1 MPPMELSELSE
12 TLEGIRYLTPE
23 ALVWINKRL
32 ILAQTPGEP
41 IAILKPNELNSSQQR
56 PAIHRYYT
64 GNQDMFCL
72 ASLLMQSLIQNHPF
86 ANANKR
92 TAAAA
97 GYMFLLL
104 NGYELTAPGD
114 EFVEIMVGVANHE
127 YSEEELEDWLAY
139 WSRPFDAGGLNGP
152 NEFLD
157 MFGHIEI
164 KPAC

>member
-1 MPPMELSELSE
+1 MPPMELSDLSE

-23 ALVWINKRL
+23 ALIWINKRL
-32 ILAQTPGEP
+32 ILAQTPREP
-41 IAILKPNELNSSQQR
+41 IAVLKPNELSSSQQR
-56 PAIHRYYT
+56 PAQHRYYT
-64 GNQDMFCL
+64 GTQDMFCL
-72 ASLLMQSLIQNHPF
+72 AALLMQSLIQNHPF

-114 EFVEIMVGVANHE
+114 EFVTIMVGVANHE
-127 YSEEELEDWLAY
+127 YDEEDLENWLAY
-139 WSRPFDAGGLNGP
+139 WSRPFDAGQLNGP
-152 NEFLD
+152 NEFLA
-157 MFGHIEI
+157 MFGHLET

>member
-1 MPPMELSELSE
+1 MELPELSE
-12 TLEGIRYLTPE
+12 TLEGIRYLTPG
-23 ALVWINKRL
+23 ALIWINKRL

-41 IAILKPNELNSSQQR
+41 IAVIKPNELSSSQQR
-56 PAIHRYYT
+56 PALHRYYT

-104 NGYELTAPGD
+104 NGYELTAPGY
-114 EFVEIMVGVANHE
+114 EFVEMMVGVANHE
-127 YSEEELEDWLAY
+127 YSEAELEDWLAY
-139 WSRPFDAGGLNGP
+139 WSRDFDASNLNGP
-152 NEFLD
+152 NDFLR
-157 MFGHIEI
+157 MFGNLETQ
-164 KPAC
+164 PAC

>member
-12 TLEGIRYLTPE
+12 TLEGIRYLTPG
-23 ALVWINKRL
+23 ALIWINKRL

-41 IAILKPNELNSSQQR
+41 IKVIRPNELSSSQQR
-56 PAIHRYYT
+56 PAQHRYYT
-64 GNQDMFCL
+64 GTQDMFCL
-72 ASLLMQSLIQNHPF
+72 TALLMHSLIQNHPF

-114 EFVEIMVGVANHE
+114 DFVEIMVGIANHE
-127 YSEEELEDWLAY
+127 YNEEDLENWLAY
-139 WSRPFDAGGLNGP
+139 WSRPFDTDGLNGP
-152 NEFLD
+152 NEFLA
-157 MFGHIEI
+157 MFGHLEA